1 MFLEIYSS
9 GNQLFSAMKASLWF
23 PWITLEKYG
32 EKKLKKINPECIQK
46 TVKHPASVMVLGC
59 FSHMGMRCMK
69 FVEKTLKS
77 DDYLQIL
84 KNGIL
89 LTIEKQYPEADA
101 IFQQDLALYHKL
113 KSIKNG

>member
-1 MFLEIYSS
+1 
-9 GNQLFSAMKASLWF
+9 MKSMA
-23 PWITLEKYG
+23 EKG
-32 EKKLKKINPECIQK
+32 EEFNPECIQK
-46 TVKHPASVMVLGC
+46 TVKYPASVMVLGC
-59 FSHMGMRCMK
+59 FSRTGMWCMK